1 MIGRLTG
8 TVVGEGEGGVLV
20 VDVQGV
26 GYEVFAP
33 LGTRGRAGA
42 EGAPVTLFVHTHVR
56 EDAFSLFAFANE
68 IERDAFRTL
77 ISIANVGP
85 KLALAVL
92 SAISL
97 GDLAQAVARG
107 EVQKLV
113 AIPGVG
119 KKTAERLVLEL
130 RGKLPIESQAS
141 GRATA
146 SMPIASGSRSEL
158 VVGALTRL
166 GYRPAEAERVVS
178 ALGATRDLEATPLDE
193 LVREALA
200 LLSK

>member
-8 TVVGEGEGGVLV
+8 HIVGEGDGGVLV
-20 VDVQGV
+20 VDVNGV

-33 LGTRGRAGA
+33 LGTQGRATGD
-42 EGAPVTLFVHTHVR
+42 GGLVTLFVHTHVR
-56 EDAFSLFAFANE
+56 EDAFSLFAFATE

-85 KLALAVL
+85 KLGLAVL
-92 SAISL
+92 SAIAL

-113 AIPGVG
+113 SIPGVG

-130 RGKLPIESQAS
+130 RGKLPMGAPVSTP
-141 GRATA
+141 RAA
-146 SMPIASGSRSEL
+146 VSAPPSSSRSDL

-166 GYRPAEAERVVS
+166 GYRPAEADRVVA
-178 ALGATRDLEATPLDE
+178 ALGAIRDLEATPLDE
-193 LVREALA
+193 LVREALG